1 MWKVSLCLFAV
12 FTGTVSLWSQG
23 AQSPAAELAS
33 LREDIRLLQQRTGE
47 LSLRVEQLE
56 ADNSRLSKSA
66 AGSSLNYVT
75 LVQLNE
81 AVADLT
87 RVVRAG
93 DQQTKTET
101 LALVSTQIEKLA
113 VQTNAALDSVTKP
126 RVTQATNPATPVTFT
141 ENFSK
146 EGISYTVV
154 SGDTLSR
161 IAQKTGAKVTDIINA
176 NRIADPSRVQ
186 VGQVLF
192 IPGGK

>member
-12 FTGTVSLWSQG
+12 FTGTISLWSQG

-33 LREDIRLLQQRTGE
+33 LREDVRLLQQRTGE

-56 ADNSRLSKSA
+56 ADNSRLAKSA
-66 AGSSLNYVT
+66 AGSAQNYVT

-87 RVVRAG
+87 RVIRAA
-93 DQQTKTET
+93 DQQTKAET
-101 LALVSTQIEKLA
+101 LAVVSAQIEKLA

-126 RVTQATNPATPVTFT
+126 RTPQSTAPAAPVSFT
-141 ENFSK
+141 DNFSK

-161 IAQKTGAKVTDIINA
+161 IAQKTGAKVADIINA
-176 NRIADPSRVQ
+176 NRIADPSRVH